1 MIDPFSHHPN
11 LRSFIKPSKDSFFR
25 TITTE
30 QVKEMLANSGL
41 PLTLEFYDDETRET
55 LRRKA
60 LANHKG
66 DLLIFAY
73 GSLIWDPALE
83 FSEIRHAFAP
93 KHQRRFILVDTHGGR
108 GTAEAPGLMA
118 ALDNGKGCE
127 GFAFKISAEKV
138 ETETEIL
145 FRREMIAPG
154 YHARFITVQIDGV
167 DKKALTFVADHTTE
181 MMLPNISRNEQIRYV
196 ATGVGILGSSLEYL
210 QNTVKN
216 LDEIGINDTDASE
229 LLEQVLLYQANA
241 SNEFVE

>member
-1 MIDPFSHHPN
+1 
-11 LRSFIKPSKDSFFR
+11 
-25 TITTE
+25 
-30 QVKEMLANSGL
+30 
-41 PLTLEFYDDETRET
+41 
-55 LRRKA
+55 
-60 LANHKG
+60 
-66 DLLIFAY
+66 
-73 GSLIWDPALE
+73 
-83 FSEIRHAFAP
+83 
-93 KHQRRFILVDTHGGR
+93 
-108 GTAEAPGLMA
+108 MA

-181 MMLPNISRNEQIRYV
+181 MMLPNISRSEQIRYV

>member
-1 MIDPFSHHPN
+1 
-11 LRSFIKPSKDSFFR
+11 
-25 TITTE
+25 
-30 QVKEMLANSGL
+30 MLANSGL

-181 MMLPNISRNEQIRYV
+181 MMLPNISRSEQIRYV